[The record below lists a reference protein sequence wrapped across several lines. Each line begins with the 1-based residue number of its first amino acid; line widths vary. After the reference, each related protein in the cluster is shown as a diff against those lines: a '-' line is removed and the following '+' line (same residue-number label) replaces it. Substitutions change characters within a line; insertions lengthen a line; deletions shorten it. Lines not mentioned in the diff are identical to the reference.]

1 MENIITIMDDQI
13 NHCSVGSNL
22 ETIGI
27 SQYISTPYKH
37 SWKQEKEKARALYN
51 KVEVCYRDY
60 STFN

>member
-22 ETIGI
+22 ETIGM

-37 SWKQEKEKARALYN
+37 S
-51 KVEVCYRDY
+51 
-60 STFN
+60 